1 MNPKQTI
8 LVVDDE
14 THIAHVVSLKL
25 EQAGFRVV
33 TASDG
38 EEGFEAAVRE
48 RPDLVVTD
56 FQMPVMTGLEL
67 SWKLREHPVTAHVP
81 VLVVTARG
89 HLLTDEDLARTN
101 VKGLMCK
108 PFSPRHLLEK
118 VRELLGEGAA
128 TGAGGAPGG
137 PAGSAGAVA
146 A

>member
-1 MNPKQTI
+1 MKPKLTI

-14 THIAHVVSLKL
+14 SHISHVVSLKL
-25 EQAGFRVV
+25 EQAGMRVV
-33 TASDG
+33 TAADG

-48 RPDLVVTD
+48 HPDLVVTD

-67 SWKLREHPVTAHVP
+67 SWKLREHPETASVP

-89 HLLTDEDLARTN
+89 HLLSDDDVARTN
-101 VKGLMCK
+101 IKAVMCK

-118 VRELLGEGAA
+118 VRELLGEPAGAA
-128 TGAGGAPGG
+128 APGARTIGGAD
-137 PAGSAGAVA
+137 AVA